1 MVHSAICVIFPTII
15 SMIYVDIDTEYDHS
29 LLLVSPV
36 HFWSHQGGNAISNE
50 HGYRCRRLVIC

>member
-36 HFWSHQGGNAISNE
+36 HFWSHQGVMLSVTSTGIA
-50 HGYRCRRLVIC
+50 VDA